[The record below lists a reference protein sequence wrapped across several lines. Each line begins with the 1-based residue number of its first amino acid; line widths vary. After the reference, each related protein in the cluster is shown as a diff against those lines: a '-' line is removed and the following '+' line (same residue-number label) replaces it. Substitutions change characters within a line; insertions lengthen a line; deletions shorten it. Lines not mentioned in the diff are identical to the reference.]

1 MSNLLKFGIP
11 KGSLEEATIDLFK
24 QAGWTVKT
32 SSRSYFPGIDDDEMK
47 CSLIRPQE
55 MGRYVERGTIDVGI
69 AGRDWVR
76 ENDSDVVEV
85 CEMVYSKVSRR
96 PVRWVL
102 VVGQESKVQK
112 PEDLAG
118 CTISTELVEFTKR
131 YFAERNIPVTVEF
144 SWGATEAKVVEG
156 LCDAIV
162 EVTETGST
170 IKANNLRIVC
180 DLMTSVPVMI
190 ANKTAWTDPWKR
202 AKIEQI
208 ATLLQSALRAEGMV
222 GPEDERAGRP
232 YRGDHLGAAESEESD
247 CITPLQVRLGLHRE
261 YPAGKGSPPDH
272 PRTAASRRPGDCR
285 ISADQD
291 YLIAPRI
298 EAGRLCAACKKPR
311 QVFPPGLCRRQS

>member
-1 MSNLLKFGIP
+1 MSNILKFGIP
-11 KGSLEEATIDLFK
+11 KGSLEEATVDLFK
-24 QAGWTVKT
+24 QAGWSLGI
-32 SSRSYFPGIDDDEMK
+32 SSRSYFPTIDDDEMK

-69 AGRDWVR
+69 AGRDWGR
-76 ENDSDVVEV
+76 ENDSQVVEV

-102 VVGQESKVQK
+102 VVGPDSPVER

-170 IKANNLRIVC
+170 IRANNLRIVC
-180 DLMTSVPVMI
+180 DLMSSVPVMI
-190 ANKTAWTDPWKR
+190 ANRDAWTDPWKR
-202 AKIEQI
+202 TKIEQI
-208 ATLLQSALRAEGMV
+208 GTMLQSALSAEGMV
-222 GPEDERAGRP
+222 GLKMNA
-232 YRGDHLGAAESEESD
+232 
-247 CITPLQVRLGLHRE
+247 
-261 YPAGKGSPPDH
+261 PAD
-272 PRTAASRRPGDCR
+272 
-285 ISADQD
+285 
-291 YLIAPRI
+291 RI
-298 EAGRLCAACKKPR
+298 EAIIAILPSLKNPTVSHLYKSDWVSIESILPEKQVR
-311 QVFPPGLCRRQS
+311 QIIPALMKMGAQGIVEYPLSKII